1 MDKKRILFIAGCL
14 AAIILTISLAKT
26 SLTASGDYWYLLI
39 VLHGVTLVGAL
50 SIIYSSV
57 FEE

>member
-14 AAIILTISLAKT
+14 AAIILSISLAKI
-26 SLTASGDYWYLLI
+26 SLTASGDYWYMLV
-39 VLHGVTLVGAL
+39 VLHGITLVGAL

-57 FEE
+57 FEK